1 MALRYR
7 VIYANRSISK
17 IFSKGMCHPFFFR
30 GRSLDYASVIEK
42 VERLAAGAGSDPS
55 IASIDKIIRILD
67 LSTGERR
74 TYTLTGPDKAD
85 PSHGLISIFSPLGSA
100 LLSSRAGEVVKVI
113 MMGFERK
120 VRIIDV
126 Q

>member
-1 MALRYR
+1 MTLRNG
-7 VIYANRSISK
+7 VIYANRSIGR
-17 IFSKGMCHPFFFR
+17 ILSKGMCYPFFFR
-30 GRSLDYASVIEK
+30 GRPMDYASVIEK
-42 VERLAAGAGSDPS
+42 VERMAASDPS
-55 IASIDKIIRILD
+55 VATINKIIRIVD

-74 TYTLTGPDKAD
+74 TYTLTGPNKAS
-85 PSHGLISIFSPLGSA
+85 PRHGLISVFSPLGSG

-113 MMGFERK
+113 MMGIERK